1 MAEGEGNRKLMF
13 NGYRAAIWEEG
24 QVTRAAEYVRMSRSG
39 AAHELNITQCM
50 RNG

>member
-24 QVTRAAEYVRMSRSG
+24 NSYKMDSG
-39 AAHELNITQCM
+39 HGCM
-50 RNG
+50 T